1 MESLSERRGALAG
14 HGLFLKAPFG
24 ASGAAFLSFCLL
36 VAFRVHCWVAA
47 HANLGFPEKL
57 VWKIGARLCV
67 MGDRFFSQSHNLGMR
82 FSRPLGTTRPLVRSR
97 GEPISPS
104 PFLGCTN
111 SGWLRWRGRAGLLG
125 DLSRR
130 QVCGCSL
137 RSARCSGR
145 SSVGIWALSRLPLA
159 LCGLHWVLRSQH
171 WAVCPRRALR
181 SCNWA
186 GSSLHGKSYV

>member
-24 ASGAAFLSFCLL
+24 ASGAAFSSFCLL
-36 VAFRVHCWVAA
+36 GAFRVHCWVAA

-104 PFLGCTN
+104 PFLGWTN
-111 SGWLRWRGRAGLLG
+111 SGCVRWRVRAALGIVLRLSCLLG
-125 DLSRR
+125 GVAHGYTFTCVCICRQVHLCVCMHIHAPSALFICSSRR
-130 QVCGCSL
+130 HCS
-137 RSARCSGR
+137 
-145 SSVGIWALSRLPLA
+145 W
-159 LCGLHWVLRSQH
+159 
-171 WAVCPRRALR
+171 
-181 SCNWA
+181 
-186 GSSLHGKSYV
+186 